1 VIKFYQN
8 RELSKKLTIRLSK
21 WKRWSREFL
30 PPDPLGGLQSGY
42 ARQYSIDDA
51 FTVYLG
57 GYLVSELKFSIPAAK
72 QILED
77 LKAWMQSHGFFQY
90 YNYVNG
96 KSERSNGAQG
106 SCCIYIAAAEE
117 KGLGGTPVFYYSIK
131 QILSTERVP
140 LEGDIL
146 RQDRYLESHLR
157 SNPAS
162 ASVAPAEIESP
173 LQGARVVFLS
183 NLHQTF
189 LEALDAG
196 FYTGCQNYVPK
207 KTRSRF

>member
-1 VIKFYQN
+1 MVKFYQN
-8 RELSKKLTIRLSK
+8 RELSKKLAIRLSK

-72 QILED
+72 QILKD
-77 LKAWMQSHGFFQY
+77 MKTWMQSHGFFQY
-90 YNYVNG
+90 YNHING
-96 KSERSNGAQG
+96 KSKRSNGAQG
-106 SCCIYIAAAEE
+106 SYCIYIAAAEE
-117 KGLGGTPVFYYSIK
+117 EGLGGSPAFYYSIK
-131 QILSTERVP
+131 QILSTERMS

-146 RQDRYLESHLR
+146 RQDRYLETHLR
-157 SNPAS
+157 SDPAS
-162 ASVAPAEIESP
+162 VSAVPAEFESP

-189 LEALDAG
+189 LEALGAG
-196 FYTGCQNYVPK
+196 F
-207 KTRSRF
+207 